1 MQHPVLYSYR
11 PRAVRGFT
19 LIELLTVIAIIGVL
33 AGILIPVVNRVRET
47 ARASVCVSTL
57 RQYGVAFNMFVV
69 DNKDRFPQ
77 GSSNNP
83 KWLNVDGIGYYMSVI
98 KRTEAVGR
106 SASCPTLLSRCSAEY
121 AANPEYHET
130 RRGYRY
136 NKNLNL
142 GTGEKDKQNFEKSL
156 HYSALPA
163 PSRTL
168 LLWEARSF
176 GVNGDDISG
185 KPGETGTSPK
195 YRHHGRMNCLM
206 VSGAIVTRRGND
218 NPDETV
224 DDTAIPYA
232 EGGINWKVPGEP
244 FFFKP

>member
-98 KRTEAVGR
+98 KRTE
-106 SASCPTLLSRCSAEY
+106 
-121 AANPEYHET
+121 
-130 RRGYRY
+130 
-136 NKNLNL
+136 
-142 GTGEKDKQNFEKSL
+142 
-156 HYSALPA
+156 
-163 PSRTL
+163 
-168 LLWEARSF
+168 
-176 GVNGDDISG
+176 SG
-185 KPGETGTSPK
+185 WS
-195 YRHHGRMNCLM
+195 
-206 VSGAIVTRRGND
+206 
-218 NPDETV
+218 
-224 DDTAIPYA
+224 
-232 EGGINWKVPGEP
+232 
-244 FFFKP
+244 